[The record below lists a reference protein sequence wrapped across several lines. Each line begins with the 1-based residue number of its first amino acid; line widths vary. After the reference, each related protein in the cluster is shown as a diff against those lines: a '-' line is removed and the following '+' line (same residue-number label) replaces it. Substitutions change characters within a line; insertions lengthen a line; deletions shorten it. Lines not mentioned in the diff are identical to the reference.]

1 MSRRPRPF
9 PGDGA
14 DRSPSPDEDVP
25 PAARSGRGAGPGRPG
40 HAAGHLSQTRHL
52 PEHLDRSDRSR
63 TFPPLPQRSGAR
75 GLFAETWWG
84 SAWLDALETTALDSA
99 RLARGRTYARDGNVD
114 TINITPGRIAASVR
128 GSRPRPY
135 NVVIRLRQLAT
146 DEWTVLLDS
155 VAAEPAQLTAL
166 LAKKLPKAVA
176 EAGVRLLPGP
186 GDLVPRCSC
195 PDHGNP
201 CKHAAAVCFQVAR
214 LLDADPFVLLLMR
227 GRGERELLDELSRRN
242 ATLTARESRSAQL
255 ASPGTAAGPL
265 SDARSGPRADARAA
279 AAAGRTARAA
289 TVPGSYGAREES
301 GASEGAETAYAETE
315 YAETEYAETEYAPDS
330 APSEPVRQV
339 RAPRGVLARTALA
352 DRLLPPLPPPMPLPP
367 QPGQTPAL
375 PDADGLPLDAGALE
389 FLATD
394 ATARAHAYL
403 SHIRAT
409 APEPRGSSLEPQ
421 ATVLESQAGGS
432 RAPLTPSTGPGLPQ
446 AYPAGPDHPQAGG
459 RSPFPALTTWQ
470 DGIRLAAAAHP
481 TAGLTST
488 TRALYRDLAAATGRT
503 VTDVARA
510 VAAWRQGGL
519 EGLEL
524 LDTTWNPPAGDFD
537 RARSALTAAGLP
549 ALRPRY
555 NHLTDPARGIQLR
568 FGHDNR
574 WYPYESDP
582 GTEDWW
588 PTGRAD
594 ADPAGALT
602 ALLGR

>member
-1 MSRRPRPF
+1 M
-9 PGDGA
+9 
-14 DRSPSPDEDVP
+14 
-25 PAARSGRGAGPGRPG
+25 
-40 HAAGHLSQTRHL
+40 
-52 PEHLDRSDRSR
+52 DRSDRSR
-63 TFPPLPQRSGAR
+63 TFPPLPQRAGAR
-75 GLFAETWWG
+75 GLFAESWWG

-114 TINITPGRIAASVR
+114 TINVIPGRIAASVR

-135 NVVIRLRQLAT
+135 NVVIRLQQLTA
-146 DEWTVLLDS
+146 DEWTVLLDAI
-155 VAAEPAQLTAL
+155 AAEPAQLTAL

-176 EAGVRLLPGP
+176 DAGVRLLPGP
-186 GDLVPRCSC
+186 GDLVTRCSC

-242 ATLTARESRSAQL
+242 ATLTAREARSTRL
-255 ASPGTAAGPL
+255 PPPGPL
-265 SDARSGPRADARAA
+265 AGLPPEARTPGVRTPVSRSGPQADARAA
-279 AAAGRTARAA
+279 AAAGRTARD
-289 TVPGSYGAREES
+289 
-301 GASEGAETAYAETE
+301 TAYAPVVG
-315 YAETEYAETEYAPDS
+315 AEAES
-330 APSEPVRQV
+330 AQAVGAEAEPVPSRGAEAEYEPSRGAEAEYV
-339 RAPRGVLARTALA
+339 LPSASPGPAGASRSPRGVLARAALA

-367 QPGQTPAL
+367 QPGHTHAL
-375 PDADGLPLDAGALE
+375 PEADGLPLDAGALE

-403 SHIRAT
+403 SALQAA
-409 APEPRGSSLEPQ
+409 APEASAAGPRSPLANE
-421 ATVLESQAGGS
+421 AG
-432 RAPLTPSTGPGLPQ
+432 PSLPQ
-446 AYPAGPDHPQAGG
+446 ASG
-459 RSPFPALTTWQ
+459 RSPFPALTPWQ
-470 DGIRLAAAAHP
+470 DGIRLAATAHP

-519 EGLEL
+519 EGLAL

-537 RARSALTAAGLP
+537 RARSALIAAGLP
-549 ALRPRY
+549 ALRPRH
-555 NHLTDPARGIQLR
+555 NHLTDPARGLQLR

-594 ADPAGALT
+594 ADPVGALG
-602 ALLGR
+602 ALLGP

>member
-1 MSRRPRPF
+1 MSPRPHPF

-14 DRSPSPDEDVP
+14 DRFPPPGNAAS
-25 PAARSGRGAGPGRPG
+25 PAARPGRGPGQDGRAG
-40 HAAGHLSQTRHL
+40 AM
-52 PEHLDRSDRSR
+52 DRSDRSR

-75 GLFAETWWG
+75 GLFAESWWG
-84 SAWLDALETTALDSA
+84 SAWLDALETSALDTA

-135 NVVIRLRQLAT
+135 NVVIRLQQLAG
-146 DEWTVLLDS
+146 DEWTAFLES
-155 VAAEPAQLTAL
+155 VAADPAQLTAL

-214 LLDADPFVLLLMR
+214 LLDADPFVLLLLR

-255 ASPGTAAGPL
+255 APPDTAAGP
-265 SDARSGPRADARAA
+265 SADARSGPRADARAA
-279 AAAGRTARAA
+279 AAAARAA
-289 TVPGSYGAREES
+289 RTAAAPASSA
-301 GASEGAETAYAETE
+301 ASEAGRSSDSTKAE
-315 YAETEYAETEYAPDS
+315 YALSGPAGNFRP
-330 APSEPVRQV
+330 
-339 RAPRGVLARTALA
+339 PRGVLARAALA

-367 QPGQTPAL
+367 HPGHAPAL

-403 SHIRAT
+403 SSIPAIG
-409 APEPRGSSLEPQ
+409 PEPQ
-421 ATVLESQAGGS
+421 AGGPRSPVSRPAG
-432 RAPLTPSTGPGLPQ
+432 RGLPQ
-446 AYPAGPDHPQAGG
+446 TSG
-459 RSPFPALTTWQ
+459 RSPFPALTPWQ
-470 DGIRLAAAAHP
+470 DGIRLAATAHP

-519 EGLEL
+519 EGLTL

-537 RARSALTAAGLP
+537 RARSALIAADLP
-549 ALRPRY
+549 ALKPRY
-555 NHLTDPARGIQLR
+555 NHLSDPARGIQLR
-568 FGHDNR
+568 FGRDNR

-594 ADPAGALT
+594 ADPVGALT
-602 ALLGR
+602 ALLGP

>member
-14 DRSPSPDEDVP
+14 DRFPPSGEDAP
-25 PAARSGRGAGPGRPG
+25 PAARPGRGAGQDRQGQAAG
-40 HAAGHLSQTRHL
+40 HAAGHLPQ
-52 PEHLDRSDRSR
+52 HLDRADRSR

-135 NVVIRLRQLAT
+135 NVVIRLRHLTA

-176 EAGVRLLPGP
+176 EAGVQLLPGP

-214 LLDADPFVLLLMR
+214 LLDADPFVLLLVR

-242 ATLTARESRSAQL
+242 ATLTARESRGAQL
-255 ASPGTAAGPL
+255 APPGTAAGPL
-265 SDARSGPRADARAA
+265 SDARNGPRADARAA
-279 AAAGRTARAA
+279 AAAGRAARTATA
-289 TVPGSYGAREES
+289 PGSPGAREKS
-301 GASEGAETAYAETE
+301 GASEEAETE
-315 YAETEYAETEYAPDS
+315 YTPDS
-330 APSEPVRQV
+330 VPPEPVRQV
-339 RAPRGVLARTALA
+339 RVPRGVLARAALA

-394 ATARAHAYL
+394 ATVRAHAYL

-409 APEPRGSSLEPQ
+409 TPEPQTATLEPQ
-421 ATVLESQAGGS
+421 TDGPRS
-432 RAPLTPSTGPGLPQ
+432 APAQPARPGVPP
-446 AYPAGPDHPQAGG
+446 AYPAGPDHPQASD
-459 RSPFPALTTWQ
+459 RSPFPALTPWQ

-519 EGLEL
+519 GGLDL

-537 RARSALTAAGLP
+537 RARSALIAAGLP

>member
-14 DRSPSPDEDVP
+14 DRFPSPGEDVP
-25 PAARSGRGAGPGRPG
+25 PAARSGRGVGPGR
-40 HAAGHLSQTRHL
+40 AAGHPSQTRHL

-135 NVVIRLRQLAT
+135 NVVIRLQQFAA
-146 DEWTVLLDS
+146 DEWTVLLDT

-176 EAGVRLLPGP
+176 ESGVRLLPGP

-255 ASPGTAAGPL
+255 ASPGSAAGPL
-265 SDARSGPRADARAA
+265 SDARSGSRAEARAA
-279 AAAGRTARAA
+279 AAAGRAARAA
-289 TVPGSYGAREES
+289 TAPGSYGAQEGS
-301 GASEGAETAYAETE
+301 GVSEGAETEH
-315 YAETEYAETEYAPDS
+315 AETEYAPDS

-339 RAPRGVLARTALA
+339 RAPRGVLARAALA
-352 DRLLPPLPPPMPLPP
+352 DRRLPPLPPPMPLPP
-367 QPGQTPAL
+367 QPGQAPAL

-403 SHIRAT
+403 SHIRTT

-421 ATVLESQAGGS
+421 TTVLKPQAGGS
-432 RAPLTPSTGPGLPQ
+432 RTALTQPTGPGLP
-446 AYPAGPDHPQAGG
+446 PARPAEPDHPQVSG

-519 EGLEL
+519 EGLDL

>member
-1 MSRRPRPF
+1 MSRRPRPL

-14 DRSPSPDEDVP
+14 GRFPARDADTP
-25 PAARSGRGAGPGRPG
+25 PAAGRPG
-40 HAAGHLSQTRHL
+40 RTAPQDRPGRM
-52 PEHLDRSDRSR
+52 DRSDRSR
-63 TFPPLPQRSGAR
+63 TFPTRPQREGAR

-135 NVVIRLRQLAT
+135 NVVIRLQQLAD
-146 DEWTVLLDS
+146 DEWTTLLDS
-155 VAAEPAQLTAL
+155 IAAEPAQLTAL
-166 LAKKLPKAVA
+166 LAKNLPRAVA
-176 EAGVRLLPGP
+176 DAGIRLLPGP

-214 LLDADPFVLLLMR
+214 LLDGDPFVLLLMR

-255 ASPGTAAGPL
+255 APPGTAAGPL
-265 SDARSGPRADARAA
+265 SGARTGPRADARAA
-279 AAAGRTARAA
+279 AAAARTAARTAGTPGKPEAA
-289 TVPGSYGAREES
+289 EAEAKEEP
-301 GASEGAETAYAETE
+301 E
-315 YAETEYAETEYAPDS
+315 EYAPVPEGYEPVPEEHAPLSASS
-330 APSEPVRQV
+330 APVRDP
-339 RAPRGVLARTALA
+339 RSPRGVLARAALA
-352 DRLLPPLPPPMPLPP
+352 DRLLPPLPPPLPLPP
-367 QPGQTPAL
+367 HPGLAHAL
-375 PDADGLPLDAGALE
+375 PDADGLPLDADSLE

-403 SHIRAT
+403 TAIQAT
-409 APEPRGSSLEPQ
+409 TPEPSAVAQPSSMPPSPRPDPGQ
-421 ATVLESQAGGS
+421 AS
-432 RAPLTPSTGPGLPQ
+432 GL
-446 AYPAGPDHPQAGG
+446 
-459 RSPFPALTTWQ
+459 SPFPALTPWQ
-470 DGIRLAAAAHP
+470 DGIRLAATAHP
-481 TAGLTST
+481 TAGLTAT

-510 VAAWRQGGL
+510 VAAWRQGGI
-519 EGLEL
+519 EGLTL

-537 RARSALTAAGLP
+537 RARSALLAADLP

-568 FGHDNR
+568 FGHDHR

-582 GTEDWW
+582 GAEDWW

-594 ADPAGALT
+594 ADPVGALT
-602 ALLGR
+602 ALLGQ